1 MSTQSTHVTA
11 RSARGGYSEWYASTQ
26 DTTCEYSEYPEQV
39 LLTAQAE
46 RVRPDEAADKLA
58 DIAAAQVR
66 EQM

>member
-26 DTTCEYSEYPEQV
+26 DTEYSEYPEQV

-66 EQM
+66 EQT

>member
-1 MSTQSTHVTA
+1 
-11 RSARGGYSEWYASTQ
+11 
-26 DTTCEYSEYPEQV
+26 V

-66 EQM
+66 EQT